1 MTNKQKTTTFLAFV
15 ATFAIGISYTY
26 ASWTGP
32 TATPPNANTS
42 APLNIS
48 SVTQYKAGPLGV
60 GGYFET
66 FSGMNMNG
74 KNINGVA
81 APIAGTDAVNK
92 DYVDALS
99 GEGAGGG
106 TPCGSYLTTDNN
118 TPYKG
123 INTETATGCVV
134 PNLSGGT
141 IPKSWFQGHC
151 LYGDAI
157 GDSLSNAEVGYR
169 AHVYYC
175 YNSI

>member
-1 MTNKQKTTTFLAFV
+1 MTNKLKTTTFLAFV

-32 TATPPNANTS
+32 TATPPNSNTS

-48 SVTQYKAGPLGV
+48 NVTQYKAGPLGV

-92 DYVDALS
+92 DYVDAL
-99 GEGAGGG
+99 GGG
-106 TPCGSYLTTDNN
+106 GGGMPCGSYSTTNN
-118 TPYKG
+118 DSPYQG
-123 INTETATGCVV
+123 IITDTVTGCIVS
-134 PNLSGGT
+134 NLAGGT
-141 IPKSWFQGHC
+141 IPKSWFQNHC
-151 LYGDAI
+151 LYGDSI
-157 GDSLSNAEVGYR
+157 GDSLSNVETGYR

-175 YNSI
+175 YNSL